1 MSRKKKQNQP
11 IRDVAG
17 FVMLFVVF
25 LTVICLFCNNNQS
38 FGKSKAL
45 KLSKKC
51 ENFLIVAKLF
61 FYKSLF
67 LNKFHSFYKFGKE
80 SDGGR

>member
-51 ENFLIVAKLF
+51 ENFVIVAKLF
-61 FYKSLF
+61 FLQKLVF
-67 LNKFHSFYKFGKE
+67 K
-80 SDGGR
+80 

>member
-25 LTVICLFCNNNQS
+25 LTVICFFCLFCNNNQS

-51 ENFLIVAKLF
+51 ENFVIVAKLF
-61 FYKSLF
+61 FTKACF
-67 LNKFHSFYKFGKE
+67 
-80 SDGGR
+80 